1 MIKLVYCVRKRK
13 DMSSEDFHSYWRNK
27 HSANVNSVKEKIGA
41 VRYVQSHTCEPEINA
56 ALVASRGLAPA
67 YDGITEVWWE
77 SGAALTS
84 AMATAEGE
92 KAMQFLIDDEST
104 FIDFSESRVFM
115 TEEHDI
121 F

>member
-1 MIKLVYCVRKRK
+1 MIKMVYCVRKRK
-13 DMSSEDFHSYWRNK
+13 GMSAEDFHSYWRNK
-27 HSANVNSVKEKIGA
+27 HSENVKSVQQDIRA
-41 VRYVQSHTCEPEINA
+41 LRYVQSHTCAPEINA

-67 YDGITEVWWE
+67 YDGITEVWWQSADE
-77 SGAALTS
+77 LNTALAS
-84 AMATAEGE
+84 PEGQ
-92 KAMQFLIDDEST
+92 KAMQFLIEDEST

>member
-13 DMSSEDFHSYWRNK
+13 NMSSKDFHSYWRNT
-27 HSANVNSVKEKIGA
+27 HSENVKSVKEKIGA
-41 VRYVQSHTCEPEINA
+41 IRYVQSHTCEPEINA

-77 SGAALTS
+77 NAADLNAALAS
-84 AMATAEGE
+84 PEGK
-92 KAMQFLIDDEST
+92 KAMEFLIDDEST

>member
-1 MIKLVYCVRKRK
+1 MIKLVYCIRKRK
-13 DMSSEDFHSYWRNK
+13 DISSERFHHYWRYQ
-27 HSANVNSVKEKIGA
+27 HSENVKSVQQDIRA
-41 VRYVQSHTCEPEINA
+41 IRYVQSHSCEPEINA
-56 ALVASRGLAPA
+56 ALLQSRGLAPA

-77 SGAALTS
+77 SAEQLNAAL
-84 AMATAEGE
+84 ATPEGQ

-115 TEEHDI
+115 TTEHEI

>member
-1 MIKLVYCVRKRK
+1 MIKMIYCIRKRE
-13 DMSSEDFHSYWRNK
+13 DMSSEDFHHYWRHK
-27 HSANVNSVKEKIGA
+27 HSENVKSVQQDIRA
-41 VRYVQSHTCEPEINA
+41 IRYVQSHTCEPEINA

-77 SGAALTS
+77 NAEQLNAAL
-84 AMATAEGE
+84 ATPEGQ

-115 TEEHDI
+115 STEHDI

>member
-13 DMSSEDFHSYWRNK
+13 DLSAEDFHHYWLHT
-27 HSANVNSVKEKIGA
+27 HSANVKSVQKDIRA
-41 VRYVQSHTCEPEINA
+41 LRYVQSHTCAPEINT

-67 YDGITEVWWE
+67 YDGITEVWWVSADE
-77 SGAALTS
+77 LKAALAS
-84 AMATAEGE
+84 PEGE

-104 FIDFSESRVFM
+104 FIDFSQSRVFM
-115 TEEHDI
+115 TTEHEI